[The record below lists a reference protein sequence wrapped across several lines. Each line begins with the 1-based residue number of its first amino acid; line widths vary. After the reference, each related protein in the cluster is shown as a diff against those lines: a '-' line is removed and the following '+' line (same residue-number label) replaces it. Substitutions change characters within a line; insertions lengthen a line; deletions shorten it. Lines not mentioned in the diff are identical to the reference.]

1 MADSLIGCWTGRN
14 SNEKFLKQ
22 LAAVRGSHS
31 TDQIAASLFSEVVPT
46 AALYSKAIA
55 HIVNF
60 YLSDNRKDAR
70 EEVARLAKLDTPEV
84 LK

>member
-31 TDQIAASLFSEVVPT
+31 TDQITVSLFSEVVPT